1 MGRTTFRRKDILKK
15 LTEIF
20 GDVSRNVFV
29 TSRPSASEDTMKDF
43 IVVSLP
49 IGIYDRHAYQDTYC
63 RIEVFVRNRKNG
75 MEATDALDTMQ
86 QAVIDKF
93 PLSNELFSATTPRL
107 LPGGDDGLGFHC
119 LIIQAKMTIK

>member
-1 MGRTTFRRKDILKK
+1 MGRTRFRRKDILKK

-20 GDVSRNVFV
+20 GDVSRNVLE
-29 TSRPSASEDTMKDF
+29 TR
-43 IVVSLP
+43 
-49 IGIYDRHAYQDTYC
+49 
-63 RIEVFVRNRKNG
+63 
-75 MEATDALDTMQ
+75 Q

-119 LIIQAKMTIK
+119 LIIQAKMIIK